1 MRAIACCGV
10 PLLCDDVAA
19 MASTPSLP
27 RSSAASADQA
37 PHAAIRVHS
46 ARPAESPRPAG
57 GNPAVENPAGIPIRT
72 ILLGLAGVTLIT
84 VGGAGAGAVLKTDPL
99 LTNTSLSWIRYGHGH
114 DLATMTLY
122 LGLGLVIW
130 AWIRLGR
137 MVHNRHVG
145 SLAVLIAIAAWTL
158 PLLLSPPLFSKDIY
172 SYLAQGQ
179 LALHGFNP
187 YLVGP
192 AALPSPLSDN
202 VSWVWQNTPAPYGP
216 LFILLSK
223 TVVWATNGSIIGGVV
238 VMRLVL
244 ALGLALTCWALPG
257 LARHLGGRPAIA
269 LWLGAANPLILVHL
283 IGGAHNDVLMV
294 GLMAAGVLLV
304 LDRRHA
310 LGIVLVTLAVA
321 IKATAVIALPFLVL
335 VWAARL
341 DGTQKVRLGR
351 AIGKGAAVFLAVF
364 AVCTVVAG
372 VDLGWIPALRSSS
385 MIVNWLSLP
394 SAVGDFA
401 HTVVNS
407 VVRVSPGVF
416 MTVARGLGGLLLAYI
431 AWRQW
436 RAAEEGGPDAILRAA
451 LTMLAVALLSP
462 ATLPWYFSWPLIL
475 AAGFAWT
482 TKGLVAAAFFSCVL
496 LLVTFPNGDTAL
508 YSGMYLVMTAA
519 VSALAAISLT
529 RPDPLQLSSRYGP
542 RP

>member
-1 MRAIACCGV
+1 
-10 PLLCDDVAA
+10 
-19 MASTPSLP
+19 MASTPSSP
-27 RSSAASADQA
+27 RSPAAAPAQA
-37 PHAAIRVHS
+37 G
-46 ARPAESPRPAG
+46 SPGAPSE
-57 GNPAVENPAGIPIRT
+57 PTGIPIRT
-72 ILLGLAGVTLIT
+72 ILLGLAGVTLVT
-84 VGGAGAGAVLKTDPL
+84 MGAAGAGAVLKTDPL
-99 LTNTSLSWIRYGHGH
+99 LTDTTLSWIRYGHGH
-114 DLATMTLY
+114 DLATSTLY
-122 LGLGLVIW
+122 VGLGLVIW

-137 MVHNRHVG
+137 MVRNNHVG
-145 SLAVLIAIAAWTL
+145 TPAVVIAIAAWTL

-216 LFILLSK
+216 LFILLAK
-223 TVVWATNGSIIGGVV
+223 AVVWVTNGSVIGGVV

-304 LDRRHA
+304 LDRKHV
-310 LGIVLVTLAVA
+310 LGIALVTLAVA
-321 IKATAVIALPFLVL
+321 IKATACVALPFLVL

-341 DGTQKVRLGR
+341 EGTRPARLVR
-351 AIGKGAAVFLAVF
+351 AITRSVGIFVLVF
-364 AVCTVVAG
+364 AFCTVIAS
-372 VDLGWIPALRSSS
+372 VDLGWISALRSSS
-385 MIVNWLSLP
+385 AIVNWLSLP
-394 SAVGDFA
+394 TAVGDLA
-401 HTVVNS
+401 HTVVEF
-407 VVRVSPGVF
+407 VVRADQGWF
-416 MTVARGLGGLLLAYI
+416 LGVARGLGAVLLVFI

-436 RAAEEGGPDAILRAA
+436 RAAEDGGADAVRRAA
-451 LTMLAVALLSP
+451 ITMLAVALLSP
-462 ATLPWYFSWPLIL
+462 ATLPWYFSWPLVL
-475 AAGFAWT
+475 GAGLAWT
-482 TKGLVAAAFFSCVL
+482 RSGLVAAAFFSCVL